1 MLEKPTFDRE
11 VNAYLLEVDGVLK
24 SRGLMSMKGTSAL
37 DEVQKEVELTLSKM
51 REAQAA
57 GKASMASL
65 RTMANDSSRRVTVYA
80 DRIRFNQTSGL
91 SGINDTSDDL
101 LSDPEWK
108 AAFTQVAARV
118 SDFTNR
124 YSRLISNMEPVSRG
138 NVDKALAAIIDNATT
153 SYKQS
158 PTSEAAKSYVQLSM
172 RQLAALDQ
180 QLASQLTQ
188 SSAAELT
195 VLVRQ
200 KDQERVRILSN
211 AKLVEGQASAAQMS
225 VINDANR
232 RAMETLEEILG
243 NQSSYDAGIRQKK
256 FRLVDGDL
264 DMMRKAVESIRFG
277 GKLGQTRYSD
287 NSLRGLSSPRFRDA
301 SADSLGGGA
310 FRFTKVDLNTASQ
323 KDISHAARKNLSY
336 LRLARH
342 LSPEEKLE
350 LSRQINALTPEAFGG
365 RQLQLDKFRK
375 YASSLLEESD
385 KKYGSEL
392 GGFLTYDTPQKAWP
406 NWARLGMSLAVYP
419 TMALAL
425 GYGAKLYLEER
436 GNRGE
441 YVKGTYKKRE
451 RGKVD
456 TVLFATAAGATAWA
470 VITKTD
476 KSFLEEVDTTKLL
489 LTSAVTAA
497 PALVVWGLF
506 SGRLAKSFDYLNDN
520 LKAKHFWLTLGALAA
535 VGTTGGAH
543 WLVNRK
549 Q

>member
-57 GKASMASL
+57 GKANMASL

-124 YSRLISNMEPVSRG
+124 YSRLISNMEPVSRS

-180 QLASQLTQ
+180 QLSSQLSQ

-310 FRFTKVDLNTASQ
+310 FRFTKVDLSVASQ
-323 KDISHAARKNLSY
+323 KELSYAVRKNVSY
-336 LRLARH
+336 LRLSRH
-342 LSPEEKLE
+342 LSPEEQLE
-350 LSRQINALTPEAFGG
+350 FTKQLNALNPEAFSGSEN
-365 RQLQLDKFRK
+365 QLNEFRK
-375 YASSLLEESD
+375 YATSLMEKSSEKSTP
-385 KKYGSEL
+385 GL
-392 GGFLTYDTPQKAWP
+392 GGIFKFDTPQQSWP
-406 NWARLGMSLAVYP
+406 NIARLPMSMIVYP
-419 TMALAL
+419 GAAL
-425 GYGAKLYLEER
+425 GSMLLVGLIAYKVL
-436 GNRGE
+436 
-441 YVKGTYKKRE
+441 VKPP
-451 RGKVD
+451 
-456 TVLFATAAGATAWA
+456 
-470 VITKTD
+470 
-476 KSFLEEVDTTKLL
+476 
-489 LTSAVTAA
+489 A
-497 PALVVWGLF
+497 P
-506 SGRLAKSFDYLNDN
+506 
-520 LKAKHFWLTLGALAA
+520 
-535 VGTTGGAH
+535 
-543 WLVNRK
+543 
-549 Q
+549 